1 MHPTSSSELS
11 GAATTSQLPATV
23 SVSTQP
29 SAPTGKT
36 LLEISVTVDSRYT
49 EYCTSVGKFLFDRNE
64 IGYYNVDICFLL
76 KIMF

>member
-36 LLEISVTVDSRYT
+36 LLEISVNVDSRYT